1 MAKILIVDDE
11 DDIRMIT
18 RTILEKAG
26 HEVIEAASGDEG
38 LKALENYKPDM
49 VILDVMM
56 PDMTGW
62 EVCEKIKTD
71 SAFGNIPVIMFTIRT
86 EMNDMRHSRITRADA
101 HVNKSFGVN
110 VLLKTVERLL
120 ESDTPA

>member
-11 DDIRMIT
+11 DEIRMIT

-62 EVCEKIKTD
+62 KVCEKIKTD

-86 EMNDMRHSRITRADA
+86 GMNDMRRSRITRADA
-101 HVNKSFGVN
+101 HVNKPFGVN